1 MNRRNTVARVAR
13 ADVGAKV
20 VAAADV
26 PRHNRPPQ
34 SLVEAATGGVISPLK
49 TVQRTPDPILL

>member
-1 MNRRNTVARVAR
+1 MSRRNTVARAAR
-13 ADVGAKV
+13 ADVGDKV
-20 VAAADV
+20 VVAVDV

-34 SLVEAATGGVISPLK
+34 SLVEAATDDVTSPLK